1 MEDFDYTESMAINDA
16 IRKESKIEEYF
27 ETNLVDFHACANMG
41 FPTFS
46 WSKPVENPAEIVEI
60 AVGHKIDRMVTTIQ
74 TCVKHGYDWDIDEH
88 YMEVTS
94 LELQSRD
101 YDEYI
106 KSI

>member
-27 ETNLVDFHACANMG
+27 ETNPVDFHACANMG

-60 AVGHKIDRMVTTIQ
+60 AVRHKIDRMVTTIQ

>member
-27 ETNLVDFHACANMG
+27 ETNPVDFHACANMG

-60 AVGHKIDRMVTTIQ
+60 AVGHKIDRIVTTIK

-94 LELQSRD
+94 LGLQSRD
-101 YDEYI
+101 YEEYI